1 MTRLAILKYLMLA
14 FAGTIMLI
22 GATLNVTLSPKA
34 QAACGSNPN
43 CSGGWSVD
51 ESECSSFP
59 CTCGSNNIP
68 YTCYREVG
76 TCNATGL
83 PVVFTHCFEGGCCCP
98 SGNCAGQGGG
108 GGGGKES
115 DVRQMKS
122 AGFPIIAMNGA
133 SAKNMNNEFSK
144 IGRRRSSNC
153 QAVCE

>member
-98 SGNCAGQGGG
+98 SGDCAGQGGG
-108 GGGGKES
+108 GGGGIGVGCSS
-115 DVRQMKS
+115 DEEC
-122 AGFPIIAMNGA
+122 GFSYYCDEWG
-133 SAKNMNNEFSK
+133 E
-144 IGRRRSSNC
+144 C
-153 QAVCE
+153 QKYEQ